1 MRKFEREQQT
11 DFEDEIKR
19 FQQEQTKQYKIKKD
33 TFKKVSCSLIF
44 SSLIFIFQEIL
55 SSSTRGKSE
64 KEDEIRRLKDDLL
77 SKQRN
82 EEQTLKTQ
90 ILHDH
95 NVRRLQLKRRK
106 LLLLHVLEQKL
117 FEEVCSQ

>member
-44 SSLIFIFQEIL
+44 SSLIFIF
-55 SSSTRGKSE
+55 
-64 KEDEIRRLKDDLL
+64 
-77 SKQRN
+77 
-82 EEQTLKTQ
+82 
-90 ILHDH
+90 
-95 NVRRLQLKRRK
+95 
-106 LLLLHVLEQKL
+106 
-117 FEEVCSQ
+117 

>member
-33 TFKKVSCSLIF
+33 TIKK
-44 SSLIFIFQEIL
+44 EIL

-64 KEDEIRRLKDDLL
+64 KEDEIRRLKDDLQ

-82 EEQTLKTQ
+82 DEQTLKTQ
-90 ILHDH
+90 LLHDH